1 MKAAVFRKY
10 GPPDV
15 LTIEDVEK
23 PAPGDDE
30 VLVRVHATTVCTPD
44 WRFRSAKPFFFIRPM
59 IGLRRPAKKFNILG
73 LEFAGQVEQVGA
85 KVSRFA
91 VGDRVFGSTGFKMGA
106 HAQYVCVPEYRGL
119 AKTPDAV
126 TDEQAAAIPFG
137 GISALHFLRRAKVAA
152 GQKVLIYGASGSV
165 GTYAVQLAKHF
176 GAHVTAVCSTANLD
190 LVRSLGADYAIDYT
204 KEDFSSDGR
213 IYDVVF
219 DAVGKTHARQS
230 VRPLKRGGFYVL
242 VGANLS
248 AILGGIWL
256 KLSGAGRL
264 IGGMA
269 RALPGD
275 LDLLGRLVAAGKVS
289 PVIGRR
295 FALDEIAEAH
305 RYAES
310 GHKRGNAVVIT
321 EEK

>member
-23 PAPGDDE
+23 PAPRDDE

-44 WRFRSAKPFFFIRPM
+44 WRFRSAKPSFFIRPM

-106 HAQYVCVPEYRGL
+106 HAQYVCVPEHRGL
-119 AKTPDAV
+119 AKTPDTV

-137 GISALHFLRRAKVAA
+137 GISALHFLRLAKVAA

-190 LVRSLGADYAIDYT
+190 LVRSLGADHAIDYT

-256 KLSGAGRL
+256 KLSGAGRS

-269 RALPGD
+269 RAQPGD
-275 LDLLGRLVAAGKVS
+275 LDLLGGLVAAGKVS

-295 FALDEIAEAH
+295 FALDEITEAH